1 MKFETE
7 KLNFKQIPI
16 EKIVLN
22 SKKFFKS
29 IKNRRSV
36 RSFNKKKIDFTI
48 IKNAILSA
56 GSAPNG
62 ANLQPWHFSI
72 IKDKKI
78 KRKIRL
84 AAEKEEKEFYKYKAP
99 ID

>member
-1 MKFETE
+1 MNFETE

-36 RSFNKKKIDFTI
+36 RSFNKKK
-48 IKNAILSA
+48 N
-56 GSAPNG
+56 
-62 ANLQPWHFSI
+62 
-72 IKDKKI
+72 
-78 KRKIRL
+78 
-84 AAEKEEKEFYKYKAP
+84 
-99 ID
+99 